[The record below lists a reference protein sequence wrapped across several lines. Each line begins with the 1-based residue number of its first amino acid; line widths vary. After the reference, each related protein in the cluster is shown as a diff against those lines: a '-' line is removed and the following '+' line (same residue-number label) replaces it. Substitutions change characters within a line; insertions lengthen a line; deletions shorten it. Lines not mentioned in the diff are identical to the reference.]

1 MDTHVKPRP
10 IKSSSDSVYWD
21 YLKKHELRLQQCN
34 GCQIFRFPASPLC
47 PECHSKDHAWQRV
60 KGTGSVF
67 SWVVF
72 HKCYFPSFA
81 KDVPYNVAMIQL
93 DEGPI
98 VISNIIN
105 IENSSIK
112 QGLRVEVVFDDI
124 DETLTIP
131 RFTPTLQS

>member
-1 MDTHVKPRP
+1 
-10 IKSSSDSVYWD
+10 
-21 YLKKHELRLQQCN
+21 
-34 GCQIFRFPASPLC
+34 
-47 PECHSKDHAWQRV
+47 
-60 KGTGSVF
+60 
-67 SWVVF
+67 
-72 HKCYFPSFA
+72 
-81 KDVPYNVAMIQL
+81 VPYNVAMIQL